1 MLLTFRYSKVLL
13 FAELNIISF
22 VLVQLREIKII
33 LGAVGAL
40 VVELEHAHVLLLDL
54 HSAIVKWVSGV
65 LASGNSDNHIRGQ
78 HCAICSFDTLGRDAK
93 YFTHWLLAISFD
105 CKYKDYYRKSQG
117 IK

>member
-40 VVELEHAHVLLLDL
+40 VVELEHAYVLLLNL
-54 HSAIVKWVSGV
+54 HSSIGEWVCGM
-65 LASGNSDNHIRGQ
+65 LASGHWIVLY
-78 HCAICSFDTLGRDAK
+78 TLVL
-93 YFTHWLLAISFD
+93 YEILCPLAFSYLFRLQI
-105 CKYKDYYRKSQG
+105 
-117 IK
+117 